1 MSFGDIFRHMSP
13 LYDAATGFKGTAA
26 KNAMM
31 VLGGKA
37 MGGMGGGQGGMGQ
50 MNPQQM
56 MNMMPKQESPEEK
69 RRKMLI
75 DALMRSGYNG

>member
-31 VLGGKA
+31 VLGGK
-37 MGGMGGGQGGMGQ
+37 MGGQSMGQ
-50 MNPQQM
+50 INPQQM
-56 MNMMPKQESPEEK
+56 MQMMPKQESPEEK
-69 RRKMLI
+69 RKKMLI